1 MTDVQSREES
11 LLGDRYVLEGLIGR
25 GGMADVYRA
34 HDQVLRRS
42 VAVKLLRSLAVT
54 EAERARFTVEART
67 LARLDHPGLVTIL
80 DAATTDDQPYLVMEL
95 IHGRSLAEYCS
106 GAALEPARVAA
117 IGEQL
122 ADALG
127 HAHAAGVVHRD
138 LKPGNVLI
146 GADDRATLTD
156 FGIAR
161 LMSETTRHT
170 TTGATVGTAAYL
182 APEQVCGEAITP
194 ASDVY
199 SLGLVLLEALT
210 GERAYRGLPIEAA
223 LARLTTPPTIPDT
236 VPSHWHTLLRAMTAL
251 VPVERPSTEEVAA
264 SLRDLASGLDP
275 VTATGL
281 FRVESVRSDALIAPA
296 VGAMHSGE
304 TIGTFRLEPEMQP
317 RSNRIV
323 DDWRWMVGAGFA
335 SLLLLLVGASVTSG
349 DDGEVSALPVNAPSR
364 PKTTITDRQSSQLNA
379 ELPGA
384 SWLQHPA
391 RYRPRRSWNPV
402 RFFPGETPDVVPE
415 REDDGSQPTDLQD
428 EQVLDDSREDVEKQR
443 ETETQKRNELEK
455 KREEK
460 QRQGRGTADSSVN
473 GPSLARGA

>member
-1 MTDVQSREES
+1 
-11 LLGDRYVLEGLIGR
+11 
-25 GGMADVYRA
+25 
-34 HDQVLRRS
+34 
-42 VAVKLLRSLAVT
+42 
-54 EAERARFTVEART
+54 
-67 LARLDHPGLVTIL
+67 
-80 DAATTDDQPYLVMEL
+80 
-95 IHGRSLAEYCS
+95 
-106 GAALEPARVAA
+106 
-117 IGEQL
+117 
-122 ADALG
+122 
-127 HAHAAGVVHRD
+127 
-138 LKPGNVLI
+138 
-146 GADDRATLTD
+146 
-156 FGIAR
+156 
-161 LMSETTRHT
+161 
-170 TTGATVGTAAYL
+170 
-182 APEQVCGEAITP
+182 
-194 ASDVY
+194 VY

-236 VPSHWHTLLRAMTAL
+236 VPSPWHTLLRAMTAL
-251 VPVERPSTEEVAA
+251 EPVERPSTEEVAA

-304 TIGTFRLEPEMQP
+304 TIGTFRLEPEMQR

-402 RFFPGETPDVVPE
+402 RFFRPRHPMSCPSARMTAAS
-415 REDDGSQPTDLQD
+415 RPTYRTNRYWTTRAKT
-428 EQVLDDSREDVEKQR
+428 SRSSARQR
-443 ETETQKRNELEK
+443 HRSASSSRRNAKRN
-455 KREEK
+455 
-460 QRQGRGTADSSVN
+460 RGKGVAPLTVA
-473 GPSLARGA
+473 